1 MSSLKNAL
9 LTRYDSGFRTDTDSS
24 SISANGRREAFVA
37 LSNVRSNANS
47 DTIVAA
53 YLAAFKAGV
62 TTVTADVVPTTTAQ
76 TPYVGGW
83 AAGASVT
90 VPRPSNSG
98 TGEAMQ
104 VRAITVTEDVDGTV
118 SFTPE
123 LMRAEESRTVLVN
136 QQLQRLGNGTL
147 NGRVN
152 NAVVASDVDPDVSAG
167 RVEMSEQQFSK
178 DTLAVETSPYFTPS
192 DYYRIEDVWV
202 SLKEPG
208 TTATTLQVLVDGTAQ
223 QFKIAGA
230 SASTTITLPAGRYTV
245 YGYITSHKQIAPT
258 STVQVSITAAGTGAT
273 GLNAKLRIGAQ

>member
-98 TGEAMQ
+98 TGEVMQ
-104 VRAITVTEDVDGTV
+104 VRAITVTENQDGEL

-123 LMRAEESRTVLVN
+123 LIRAEESRSLLVN

-178 DTLAVETSPYFTPS
+178 DTLAVEISPYFTPS

-230 SASTTITLPAGRYTV
+230 SASTTITIPAGIYTV
-245 YGYITSHKQIAPT
+245 YGYITSQKTIAPT
-258 STVQVSITAAGTGAT
+258 SNMQVSVTAAGTGAV
-273 GLNAKLRIGAQ
+273 GLNAKLRLGAQ

>member
-9 LTRYDSGFRTDTDSS
+9 LTRFDSGFRTDTDAS

-53 YLAAFKAGV
+53 YLANFKAGV
-62 TTVTADVVPTTTAQ
+62 TTVTADVVPTATAQ

-98 TGEAMQ
+98 TGEVMQ
-104 VRAITVTEDVDGTV
+104 VRSVTVSEDNDGV
-118 SFTPE
+118 LSFTPE
-123 LMRAEESRTVLVN
+123 LMRKEESRSVLVN

-152 NAVVASDVDPDVSAG
+152 NAVVATGIDPDVSAG
-167 RVEMSEQQFSK
+167 RVDMSEQQFSK
-178 DTLAVETSPYFTPS
+178 DIVAIETSPYFTPS

-202 SLKEPG
+202 SLKQAG
-208 TTATTLQVLVDGTAQ
+208 GTATTLQVLVDGVAQ
-223 QFKIAGA
+223 TFKIAGA
-230 SASTTITLPAGRYTV
+230 TASSTITLPAFRYTV
-245 YGYITSHKQIAPT
+245 YGYITSHVLIAPT
-258 STVQVSITAAGTGAT
+258 STVQVSIVTAGTNAL
-273 GLNAKLRIGAQ
+273 GLNLKMRMGAQ

>member
-9 LTRYDSGFRTDTDSS
+9 LTRFDSGFRTDTDAS

-53 YLAAFKAGV
+53 YLANFKSGV
-62 TTVTADVVPTTTAQ
+62 TTVTAGVVPTTTAQ

-98 TGEAMQ
+98 TGEVMQ
-104 VRAITVTEDVDGTV
+104 VRSVTVSEDVDGV
-118 SFTPE
+118 LSFTPE
-123 LMRAEESRTVLVN
+123 LMRKEESRSVLVN

-152 NAVVASDVDPDVSAG
+152 NAVVATGVDPDVSAG
-167 RVEMSEQQFSK
+167 RVDMTEQQFTK
-178 DTLAVETSPYFTPS
+178 DTLSVELSPYFTPS

-202 SLKEPG
+202 TLKTPG
-208 TTATTLQVLVDGTAQ
+208 NTATTLQVLVNGSAQ
-223 QFKIAGA
+223 TFKIAGA
-230 SASTTITLPAGRYTV
+230 NASSTITLPTGRYTV
-245 YGYITSHKQIAPT
+245 YGYITSHVLISPT
-258 STVQVSITAAGTGAT
+258 STVQVSIVTAGTNAT
-273 GLNAKLRIGAQ
+273 GLNLKMRMGAQ